1 MKTKKKLL
9 SFLLIFG
16 LTLGMMPATAFAANA
31 SETWGDYAATDFA
44 GGSGTKEDPY
54 QIATAEQ
61 LAKLASEVNS
71 HVVGKTHAN
80 EYFKL
85 IASIDLSAH
94 RWVPIGYG
102 NSSNASSFNG
112 YFDGNHQT
120 IIGLNVDERGNNTDA
135 GLFGAVSV
143 ATNEPVLKD
152 LTIENATI
160 YAGDET
166 DDGTLQYGAGVL
178 VGSIT
183 LLGGSSAKYA
193 AIENCHVSGQVDSKM
208 YAGGL
213 IGAASYGKISNC
225 SADTIVTGNTVSGGF
240 TGYAFSSSFENN
252 TAKGSVTSTGW
263 STGGFAGWVYE
274 GAITKCTVSGN
285 VKADNWNLGG
295 FAGYLSGATV
305 NACAAYGDVTGTATT
320 FIAKAGGFVGT
331 NKGSMIQ
338 NSHATGV
345 VTGSNQYGAA
355 GGFVASDENGTTT
368 GCSFDQTKNP
378 LLTSVGN
385 TVTQGTND
393 ITPKTTDEVLAD
405 ICNDYFGGHA
415 YQKAWTID
423 KEATCQ
429 QEGIKSHHCERCND
443 KTDVTSLDKINHQL
457 VKTAKKAA
465 THMADGNI
473 DYWYCNNCNKYFSD
487 EAATKEISLKDTVL
501 PKLTGHTPD
510 KTGWHSDETNHWQTC
525 ECGVTLNKSTH
536 TKQTTVTKKATL
548 KKAGSNVTK
557 CTTCGK
563 TLSTSTIP
571 KVSKVTLSKTSYTYN
586 GKVKKPTVTVKDSN
600 GKLLKN
606 GTDYKVSYTK
616 GRKNVGKY
624 TVKITLKG
632 SKYSG
637 TKTCTFSINPKNTKL
652 SSQSGQE
659 KAFTVKWKKQTKQT
673 SGYQIQYATKKN
685 FSKAKTVTIKKNS
698 ITKTKIKNCAA
709 NKKYYVRIR
718 TYKNVKVNGKTTKVV
733 SSWSKSATV
742 KTK

>member
-1 MKTKKKLL
+1 MV
-9 SFLLIFG
+9 I
-16 LTLGMMPATAFAANA
+16 
-31 SETWGDYAATDFA
+31 
-44 GGSGTKEDPY
+44 
-54 QIATAEQ
+54 
-61 LAKLASEVNS
+61 
-71 HVVGKTHAN
+71 
-80 EYFKL
+80 
-85 IASIDLSAH
+85 
-94 RWVPIGYG
+94 
-102 NSSNASSFNG
+102 
-112 YFDGNHQT
+112 
-120 IIGLNVDERGNNTDA
+120 
-135 GLFGAVSV
+135 
-143 ATNEPVLKD
+143 
-152 LTIENATI
+152 LTI
-160 YAGDET
+160 
-166 DDGTLQYGAGVL
+166 
-178 VGSIT
+178 
-183 LLGGSSAKYA
+183 
-193 AIENCHVSGQVDSKM
+193 
-208 YAGGL
+208 
-213 IGAASYGKISNC
+213 
-225 SADTIVTGNTVSGGF
+225 
-240 TGYAFSSSFENN
+240 
-252 TAKGSVTSTGW
+252 
-263 STGGFAGWVYE
+263 
-274 GAITKCTVSGN
+274 
-285 VKADNWNLGG
+285 
-295 FAGYLSGATV
+295 
-305 NACAAYGDVTGTATT
+305 GTATT
-320 FIAKAGGFVGT
+320 AT
-331 NKGSMIQ
+331 NISAMK
-338 NSHATGV
+338 
-345 VTGSNQYGAA
+345 
-355 GGFVASDENGTTT
+355 
-368 GCSFDQTKNP
+368 
-378 LLTSVGN
+378 
-385 TVTQGTND
+385 
-393 ITPKTTDEVLAD
+393 
-405 ICNDYFGGHA
+405 
-415 YQKAWTID
+415 
-423 KEATCQ
+423 
-429 QEGIKSHHCERCND
+429 
-443 KTDVTSLDKINHQL
+443 QL
-457 VKTAKKAA
+457 Q
-465 THMADGNI
+465 
-473 DYWYCNNCNKYFSD
+473 
-487 EAATKEISLKDTVL
+487 TKEISLKDTVL